1 MTRVP
6 FNPKTPIESF
16 DPRFRN
22 IWLRAALEPI
32 VITFDS
38 PRDAAAFQARLQN
51 FRANLKKANDP
62 LASAMYRARTSR
74 TAAVLTISPSDLK
87 FNSILS
93 QFDSPSNTFIS
104 PTEPETDVPV
114 AKEINFDELFAE
126 FPLETPTEI

>member
-32 VITFDS
+32 VISFDS

-93 QFDSPSNTFIS
+93 QFDSPSNTFVS
-104 PTEPETDVPV
+104 PAEPETDIPV

-126 FPLETPTEI
+126 FPLEASSEI

>member
-32 VITFDS
+32 VISFDS

-51 FRANLKKANDP
+51 FRANLLKCCLQKP
-62 LASAMYRARTSR
+62 IEPM
-74 TAAVLTISPSDLK
+74 PS
-87 FNSILS
+87 S
-93 QFDSPSNTFIS
+93 DSLPSVK
-104 PTEPETDVPV
+104 P
-114 AKEINFDELFAE
+114 
-126 FPLETPTEI
+126 

>member
-93 QFDSPSNTFIS
+93 QFDSPSSTFVS
-104 PTEPETDVPV
+104 PAEPEAEVPI

-126 FPLETPTEI
+126 FPLETPAEI